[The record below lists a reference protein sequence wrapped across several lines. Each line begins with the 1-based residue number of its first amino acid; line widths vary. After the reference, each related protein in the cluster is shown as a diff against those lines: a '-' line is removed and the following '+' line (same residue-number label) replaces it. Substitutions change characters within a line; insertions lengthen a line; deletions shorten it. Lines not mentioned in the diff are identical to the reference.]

1 MNKQYNQKQMKKS
14 SLKKGLTQGLIVL
27 GLSAVLLTVFSAFG
41 HSAFAQL
48 IQEGDV
54 PTNISTA
61 TGGEGSIRA
70 LILRIVDFALM
81 FLGLIAVIM
90 IIYGGITY
98 VTAAGNEEAVGKAKK
113 IIMYAII
120 GIVIVL
126 ISFALV
132 NTVIRGAGQ
141 GTEAV

>member
-1 MNKQYNQKQMKKS
+1 MTKA
-14 SLKKGLTQGLIVL
+14 SLKKGLKQAAIVL
-27 GLSAVLLTVFSAFG
+27 GLSSLLLVVFAAMGGTVG
-41 HSAFAQL
+41 AQL
-48 IQEGDV
+48 IQPGDQ
-54 PTNISTA
+54 PGGIAAA

-70 LILRIVDFALM
+70 LVLRIVDFFLL

-98 VTAAGNEEAVGKAKK
+98 VTAAGNQEKIESAKK
-113 IIMYAII
+113 IILYAVI

-141 GTEAV
+141 GAEVG

>member
-14 SLKKGLTQGLIVL
+14 SLKKALFQALLFL
-27 GLSAVLLTVFSAFG
+27 GVTSLLLLAFG
-41 HSAFAQL
+41 NIAFAQL
-48 IQEGDV
+48 IQQGDV
-54 PTNISTA
+54 PSNIASA
-61 TGGEGSIRA
+61 TGGEGSIRS
-70 LILRIVDFALM
+70 LILRIVDFFLL

-98 VTAAGNEEAVGKAKK
+98 VTAGGKEEAVGKAKK

-141 GTEAV
+141 GTETA

>member
-14 SLKKGLTQGLIVL
+14 SFKKGLFQ
-27 GLSAVLLTVFSAFG
+27 VLLFLGVTSLLLAAFG
-41 HSAFAQL
+41 NVALAQL

-54 PTNISTA
+54 PSNIASA

-70 LILRIVDFALM
+70 LILRIVDFFLL

-90 IIYGGITY
+90 IIYGGVTY
-98 VTAAGNEEAVGKAKK
+98 VTAAGNEEKVGKAKK

-132 NTVIRGAGQ
+132 NTVIRGAGA
-141 GTEAV
+141 GTETA

>member
-1 MNKQYNQKQMKKS
+1 MTKTS
-14 SLKKGLTQGLIVL
+14 FTKGLTQALIVL
-27 GLSAVLLTVFSAFG
+27 GVTTILLSVFAG
-41 HSAFAQL
+41 TAAAQL
-48 IQEGDV
+48 IQQGDV
-54 PTNISTA
+54 PSNIAAA

-70 LILRIVDFALM
+70 LILRIVDF
-81 FLGLIAVIM
+81 FLLFMGLIAVIM
-90 IIYGGITY
+90 IIYGGIGY
-98 VTAAGNEEAVGKAKK
+98 MTAMGNEEKVTKAKK

-141 GTEAV
+141 GTETA

>member
-1 MNKQYNQKQMKKS
+1 MTKTS
-14 SLKKGLTQGLIVL
+14 FTKGLTQALIVL
-27 GLSAVLLTVFSAFG
+27 GVTTILLSVFAG
-41 HSAFAQL
+41 TAAAQL
-48 IQEGDV
+48 IQQGDV
-54 PTNISTA
+54 PSNIASA

-70 LILRIVDFALM
+70 LILRIVDFFLL

-90 IIYGGITY
+90 IIYGGIGY
-98 VTAAGNEEAVGKAKK
+98 VTAAGNEEKVGKSKK
-113 IIMYAII
+113 IIMYAIV

-141 GTEAV
+141 GTETA

>member
-1 MNKQYNQKQMKKS
+1 MTKTS
-14 SLKKGLTQGLIVL
+14 FTKGLTQALIVL
-27 GLSAVLLTVFSAFG
+27 GVTTILLSVFAG
-41 HSAFAQL
+41 TAAAQL
-48 IQEGDV
+48 IQQGDV
-54 PTNISTA
+54 PGNISAA

-70 LILRIVDFALM
+70 LILRIVDFFLL

-90 IIYGGITY
+90 IIYGGVTY
-98 VTAAGNEEAVGKAKK
+98 VTAAGNEEKVGKAKK

-141 GTEAV
+141 GTETA